1 MLVRY
6 GPKVTNQPRVP
17 GRVTAR
23 SLLLASSGIGRTCEW
38 VFGLLGCVLDGG
50 CDSGFGRSRDRLRL
64 RSEYIAW
71 QGAWSLPR
79 R

>member
-1 MLVRY
+1 MVVRSQARM
-6 GPKVTNQPRVP
+6 VNQPRVP
-17 GRVTAR
+17 RRITAR
-23 SLLLASSGIGRTCEW
+23 SLLLVSSGIVRKCEW

-50 CDSGFGRSRDRLRL
+50 CDSGFGRSRDRIRL

-71 QGAWSLPR
+71 QGSWSLPR